1 MRELIELIPT
11 LGFPIVCCVA
21 VGICFYQM
29 LNKVLTDSK
38 ERENNLMNLTR
49 EISSKI
55 AELGQI
61 VDKNTEAISVMNE
74 KIEQL
79 SDEVESKKAISV
91 MNEKIEKLSDEVEGR
106 K

>member
-1 MRELIELIPT
+1 MIELIELIPT

-21 VGICFYQM
+21 IGYMFYQM
-29 LNKVLTDSK
+29 LNKILVDSK

-49 EISSKI
+49 EISTKI

-61 VDKNTEAISVMNE
+61 VDKNTEAISVLNE
-74 KIEQL
+74 KIAKLTLNEKIARL
-79 SDEVESKKAISV
+79 SDE
-91 MNEKIEKLSDEVEGR
+91 EGDR

>member
-1 MRELIELIPT
+1 MSELIELIPT

-29 LNKVLTDSK
+29 LNKVLLDSK
-38 ERENNLMNLTR
+38 EREQNLMNLTR

-74 KIEQL
+74 KL
-79 SDEVESKKAISV
+79 
-91 MNEKIEKLSDEVEGR
+91 EKLSQEVED
-106 K
+106 KK

>member
-1 MRELIELIPT
+1 MAELTELIPT

-21 VGICFYQM
+21 IGVCFYRILM
-29 LNKVLTDSK
+29 MVLNDGK
-38 ERENNLMNLTR
+38 EREQNLMNLTR
-49 EISSKI
+49 DISTKI

-79 SDEVESKKAISV
+79 SNESESKK
-91 MNEKIEKLSDEVEGR
+91 
-106 K
+106 

>member
-1 MRELIELIPT
+1 METLIELIPT

-21 VGICFYQM
+21 IGICFYRIWM
-29 LNKVLTDSK
+29 MVITDSK
-38 ERENNLMNLTR
+38 ERENNLMALTR
-49 EISSKI
+49 EISSNV

-79 SDEVESKKAISV
+79 SNEMDSKNKGA
-91 MNEKIEKLSDEVEGR
+91 
-106 K
+106 

>member
-1 MRELIELIPT
+1 MTELINLIPT
-11 LGFPIVCCVA
+11 LGFPIVCCMA
-21 VGICFYQM
+21 IGYMFYQM
-29 LNKVLTDSK
+29 LNKILVDSK

-49 EISSKI
+49 EISTKI

-74 KIEQL
+74 KIAKL
-79 SDEVESKKAISV
+79 SEEVE
-91 MNEKIEKLSDEVEGR
+91 ER

>member
-1 MRELIELIPT
+1 MNEIAQLIST
-11 LGFPIVCCVA
+11 LGFPIACCVA
-21 VGICFYQM
+21 VGVVFYQM
-29 LNKVLTDSK
+29 LNKVLMDSK
-38 ERENNLMNLTR
+38 ERETSLMNLTR

-74 KIEQL
+74 KL
-79 SDEVESKKAISV
+79 
-91 MNEKIEKLSDEVEGR
+91 EKLSSEVEGG

>member
-1 MRELIELIPT
+1 MNELIELVPT

-21 VGICFYQM
+21 IGVCFYRILM
-29 LNKVLTDSK
+29 MVLADSK

-49 EISSKI
+49 DISSKI
-55 AELGQI
+55 AELGAI

-74 KIEQL
+74 KIE
-79 SDEVESKKAISV
+79 
-91 MNEKIEKLSDEVEGR
+91 KLADEVEGR

>member
-1 MRELIELIPT
+1 MIELIELIPT

-29 LNKVLTDSK
+29 LNKVMLDSK

-74 KIEQL
+74 KL
-79 SDEVESKKAISV
+79 
-91 MNEKIEKLSDEVEGR
+91 EKLSQEVED
-106 K
+106 KK

>member
-1 MRELIELIPT
+1 MIELIELIPT
-11 LGFPIVCCVA
+11 QGFPIVCCVA

-29 LNKVLTDSK
+29 LNKVMSDGK

-49 EISSKI
+49 EISTKI

-74 KIEQL
+74 KL
-79 SDEVESKKAISV
+79 
-91 MNEKIEKLSDEVEGR
+91 EKLSQEVEDR

>member
-1 MRELIELIPT
+1 MDVLIELIPT

-38 ERENNLMNLTR
+38 ERETNLMNLTR
-49 EISSKI
+49 EISTKI

-74 KIEQL
+74 KIE
-79 SDEVESKKAISV
+79 
-91 MNEKIEKLSDEVEGR
+91 KLSNEVEGV
-106 K
+106 KK

>member
-1 MRELIELIPT
+1 MDYVELIST

-21 VGICFYQM
+21 VGYVFYQM

-38 ERENNLMNLTR
+38 ERENNLMTLTR
-49 EISSKI
+49 DISAKI

-61 VDKNTEAISVMNE
+61 IDKNTENISIMNE
-74 KIEQL
+74 RL
-79 SDEVESKKAISV
+79 
-91 MNEKIEKLSDEVEGR
+91 EKLNEEIKEIKEDN